1 MDYTIGQK
9 FIFIYLLTY
18 LLDLRPEKT
27 KICLGTLWFEKKF
40 ISGGCLS
47 CLASL
52 ECGEHRVITQSLVV
66 SPKWKLFTM
75 VGPVRL
81 RIRDR
86 ILGRGVVKIHICVD
100 IIFKWT
106 GGSVHCLKYSQIV
119 IIIKKCTV
127 YTNMNFYQPLSPL
140 RIDALAQPWWKVLQK
155 GKTNKLCSS
164 KWYNSIYIYIYIYI

>member
-119 IIIKKCTV
+119 IIIKKMYSIHKYEFLPTPLPFAYRCTCPTV
-127 YTNMNFYQPLSPL
+127 VKSFAK
-140 RIDALAQPWWKVLQK
+140 RKDE
-155 GKTNKLCSS
+155 
-164 KWYNSIYIYIYIYI
+164 